1 MPTVEVKCSSYKSNH
16 VIKFGLN
23 SKGKQRDQCRN
34 KDCAKDPFIL
44 DYENQGYLPAIKKQ
58 IIDMALNGSGI
69 RDTSRVL
76 GISTNTV
83 MSELKK
89 NNLKSSK

>member
-1 MPTVEVKCSSYKSNH
+1 MSLLL
-16 VIKFGLN
+16 G
-23 SKGKQRDQCRN
+23 
-34 KDCAKDPFIL
+34 KDCAKDIFIL

-58 IIDMALNGSGI
+58 IINMALNGSVI

>member
-1 MPTVEVKCSSYKSNH
+1 MPTVEVKCSSCKSNR

-44 DYENQGYLPAIKKQ
+44 DYEIK
-58 IIDMALNGSGI
+58 GI
-69 RDTSRVL
+69 CPQ
-76 GISTNTV
+76 
-83 MSELKK
+83 
-89 NNLKSSK
+89 